1 MTNWRGAP
9 SPRGSQKSPENGGNG
24 KASNP
29 HGATMSGKGNGDNG
43 VTGDL
48 AAMRRYARALAR
60 EDHDA
65 DDVVQDALVRAIER
79 QSTFQP
85 TRNRRRWLLAIVHN
99 VFISRMRR
107 KASEARRNDRFA
119 ETLVAHSDASQEHHA
134 RLNEI
139 ARSFIALPE
148 HHRAVLHLTAIEGLS
163 YQQCAELL
171 DVPVGTV
178 MSRLARARARL
189 RGLEERQPEKVE
201 LRIVG
206 GRDDR

>member
-1 MTNWRGAP
+1 MTGRWN
-9 SPRGSQKSPENGGNG
+9 S
-24 KASNP
+24 
-29 HGATMSGKGNGDNG
+29 DDD

-48 AAMRRYARALAR
+48 ASMRRYARVLAR
-60 EDHDA
+60 DDHDA

-85 TRNRRRWLLAIVHN
+85 GRSRRRWLLAIVHN
-99 VFISRMRR
+99 VFISGTRR
-107 KASEARRNDRFA
+107 KAAEARRNSSFA
-119 ETLVAHSDASQEHHA
+119 DTLIAHSDAPQEHHA

-139 ARSFIALPE
+139 ARSFAALPE

-178 MSRLARARARL
+178 MSRLARARAAL
-189 RGLEERQPEKVE
+189 RRQEDERPEAMG

-206 GRDDR
+206 GRDDQ